1 MMQEARRSSPVAN
14 VPSKISP
21 RGAQSSIKARQ
32 TPKVAQ
38 LALPAPP
45 LSMIRDPN
53 AMATAAFSALLHQT
67 ISPSSH
73 TQNATG
79 GLPESHLGGMS
90 MHGALSGM
98 QQMMGNNT
106 RELANRSHLDG
117 LLSGTASN
125 MPLPGLGTNLALSGG
140 GSNMPPSRLVGNV
153 PPPTSTNMPPPISGN
168 LPLPGLGNRIG
179 TQSPMFDQ
187 RPGYTQHYPD
197 AGDQQ
202 PMDVD
207 AADLANDVEFQHR
220 IESYIE
226 KIQTQEGT
234 KLRCKACN
242 KLGTSKAKV
251 QMVVHV
257 ESVHLQAVVACQV
270 CKKEFKA
277 RSYLTKHLKRGKCG
291 GIIGGLPPK

>member
-1 MMQEARRSSPVAN
+1 
-14 VPSKISP
+14 
-21 RGAQSSIKARQ
+21 
-32 TPKVAQ
+32 
-38 LALPAPP
+38 
-45 LSMIRDPN
+45 MIRDPN

-73 TQNATG
+73 SQNATG
-79 GLPESHLGGMS
+79 GLPESHFGGMS

-106 RELANRSHLDG
+106 RELANHNLDG

-140 GSNMPPSRLVGNV
+140 GSIMPPSRLVGNV

-257 ESVHLQAVVACQV
+257 ESVHLHAVVACQV

-291 GIIGGLPPK
+291 GIIGGLPPR